1 MKTKKFQ
8 ENKNKHI
15 YPYPNNI
22 KLNYN
27 EQELF
32 EEKLHLNLNQEKK
45 EFNSLINNNNELNYL
60 KEEED
65 DYDNYIYNLSL
76 SKDKYFLDGII
87 NNENN
92 NLTKSLGYNDQLLFS
107 SDKKKFL
114 SNSINYTNIN
124 EENNHEINNKDI
136 NYLINNIQLF
146 IQMNKQKKNNYIIDL
161 QYNNNNNNNYIFNS
175 IESSSFKTGKKL
187 TNKFSK
193 IFKEKKNNLN
203 ESSTM
208 PVTHS
213 RLISKPLKPLIGS
226 YIHINTNNKNNKN
239 IFDKFNQYYTNEN
252 IRYKNKNRILD
263 ITSLYE
269 EKKLYGNSFISN
281 LKNKKPILEEKYVFD
296 SCGNQKFLC
305 VKRLGEN
312 NNNNDISLK
321 IINKKIKNN
330 YDINYQNYAN
340 KNKKKINKRKGGLKT
355 NERIVFY
362 SPQISYKNVFSP
374 NSKNCLGKLY
384 KKLNNSNNLIN
395 SRSCIFK
402 YLKNKVNNINNNKI
416 INSENNND
424 IIKNNNI
431 YNSVRNKN
439 GLIYLNNNI
448 ENVKVD
454 YSNKNNY
461 KYHEI
466 KLPEGKSFKNIK
478 NIKNSISLDNMIKK
492 YKMMIKNKNGKYIRF
507 KQGSEVEKNN

>member
-114 SNSINYTNIN
+114 SNSINYTSFN

-161 QYNNNNNNNYIFNS
+161 QYNNNNNYIFNS

-187 TNKFSK
+187 PNKFSK
-193 IFKEKKNNLN
+193 IYKEKK
-203 ESSTM
+203 
-208 PVTHS
+208 
-213 RLISKPLKPLIGS
+213 
-226 YIHINTNNKNNKN
+226 
-239 IFDKFNQYYTNEN
+239 
-252 IRYKNKNRILD
+252 
-263 ITSLYE
+263 
-269 EKKLYGNSFISN
+269 
-281 LKNKKPILEEKYVFD
+281 
-296 SCGNQKFLC
+296 
-305 VKRLGEN
+305 
-312 NNNNDISLK
+312 
-321 IINKKIKNN
+321 II
-330 YDINYQNYAN
+330 
-340 KNKKKINKRKGGLKT
+340 
-355 NERIVFY
+355 
-362 SPQISYKNVFSP
+362 
-374 NSKNCLGKLY
+374 
-384 KKLNNSNNLIN
+384 
-395 SRSCIFK
+395 
-402 YLKNKVNNINNNKI
+402 
-416 INSENNND
+416 
-424 IIKNNNI
+424 
-431 YNSVRNKN
+431 
-439 GLIYLNNNI
+439 
-448 ENVKVD
+448 
-454 YSNKNNY
+454 
-461 KYHEI
+461 
-466 KLPEGKSFKNIK
+466 
-478 NIKNSISLDNMIKK
+478 
-492 YKMMIKNKNGKYIRF
+492 
-507 KQGSEVEKNN
+507 